1 MFVLFNF
8 NYSLANNNTKITVQE
23 IEDIFFGSSSST
35 NVEKF
40 NSSIEDKKSIRELKK
55 DISLHVIHNKYLVG
69 SKIET
74 GYSSSFYQPIPRNT
88 CSYVKHDADGFPN
101 FDCSKSNKS
110 KEKLLSNEHYIL
122 LLEFQLNA
130 DIISPYYKRDKSWQI
145 GTLDPKFLFG
155 NNYKKN
161 EVKSFLNKYSLVKFQ
176 TTKSLKKE
184 KSNAKYKT
192 DQKRIHNRGIA
203 KCLYDYSPNLSNYDE
218 CFAKV
223 IRTILA
229 YPKKSKK
236 KRPGDIFFVIDA
248 FERLVLGCIWGCKD
262 KSSFRG
268 NGAKFTK
275 TLTYYEGE
283 KISKY
288 FKKHKPMPGMV
299 CGKPRKLSYSEREVY
314 NCTAFK
320 KKYYKKF
327 EKFKKNP
334 SNEKVLGKPLI
345 KHIKNVRVIKDIREK
360 LGSQNYALLGD
371 MLNAVVADVKKNNI
385 NPNLKQRRLLLQK
398 YSIILNEIKMKID
411 ENDYKSIDK
420 DVSKLTKAFKK
431 LEKLTNIDNENLA
444 NIDKSIKVISNINT
458 LIETSILNVKN
469 SDEQKLLIQTSI
481 NFMDVLIDSILSVI
495 PEKYYATQKP
505 LSQDLF
511 NEYDLIELDVIVDS
525 IIKKNNENNDKLF
538 ESLNVINKS
547 VNTSVV
553 LKKLDDL
560 GIKNK
565 FNRSLNQNIV
575 SDIAAKTIRNNLSNE
590 IIKNSRKL
598 IREIDNDNLS
608 EVTKAVSN
616 VAKEVSSNKSVKTS
630 VKTSV
635 TSSYPD
641 PKFGGQSLKVLIYM
655 SRR

>member
-35 NVEKF
+35 NVETF

-74 GYSSSFYQPIPRNT
+74 GYSSSFYQPIPRNA

-110 KEKLLSNEHYIL
+110 KEKLLSNEYYIL
-122 LLEFQLNA
+122 LLEFQLNG

-184 KSNAKYKT
+184 KSSTKYKT
-192 DQKRIHNRGIA
+192 DQKRIPNRGIA
-203 KCLYDYSPNLSNYDE
+203 KCLYDYSPDLSNYDK

-229 YPKKSKK
+229 YPEKSKK

-248 FERLVLGCIWGCKD
+248 FERLVLGCVFGCSD
-262 KSSFRG
+262 SSYFRG
-268 NGAKFTK
+268 NGVKFTK

-288 FKKHKPMPGMV
+288 YKKHKPMPGMV
-299 CGKPRKLSYSEREVY
+299 CGKPRKLTHHEREVY

-469 SDEQKLLIQTSI
+469 SDEEKLLIQTSI

-525 IIKKNNENNDKLF
+525 IIKKNNENNNKLF
-538 ESLNVINKS
+538 ESLDVINKS

-598 IREIDNDNLS
+598 IREIDNNNLS

-616 VAKEVSSNKSVKTS
+616 VAKEVSSNTS

-641 PKFGGQSLKVLIYM
+641 PKFGGQSLKALIYM